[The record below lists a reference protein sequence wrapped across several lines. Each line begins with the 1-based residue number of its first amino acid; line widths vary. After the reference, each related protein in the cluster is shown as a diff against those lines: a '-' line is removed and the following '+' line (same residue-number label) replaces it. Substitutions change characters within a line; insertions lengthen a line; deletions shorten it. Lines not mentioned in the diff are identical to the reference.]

1 MPTNSNPD
9 LPSNSDRTQP
19 PEKSTASK
27 PTGRPPRK
35 EEGGWQE
42 IAKTIG
48 LSLLLAMGIRQF
60 VAEARYI
67 PSESMVPTL
76 LVNDRLIVEKVSYR
90 FHSPERGD
98 IVVFIPPESAS
109 QYCLGPQSTNIRIKD
124 AFIKR
129 VVALPGETVEVREG
143 KVFIN
148 NQPLQENYIAEPP
161 DYTMAPTVIPADSVL
176 VLGDNRN
183 NSCDGHFWGP
193 VPDEN
198 IIGKAVFR
206 FWPPNRIGGIALPPG
221 QSLPAAPPP
230 ASPAG
235 EVPAAPPPPAEPQP
249 VPSPQ
254 PAQ

>member
-1 MPTNSNPD
+1 MPTNSNSD

-19 PEKSTASK
+19 QPAKSTSSK

-98 IVVFIPPESAS
+98 IIVFIPPESAS
-109 QYCLGPQSTNIRIKD
+109 QYCLGPQNTNVRIKD

-129 VVALPGETVEVREG
+129 VVALPGETVEVRDG
-143 KVFIN
+143 QVLIN

-161 DYTMAPTVIPADSVL
+161 DYPLPPTVIPADSVL

-206 FWPPNRIGGIALPPG
+206 FWPPNRIGGITLSPSSQP
-221 QSLPAAPPP
+221 LPAAAPAP

-235 EVPAAPPPPAEPQP
+235 VPAEPPP
-249 VPSPQ
+249 VAPSPQ
-254 PAQ
+254 PAQP